1 MTSKINYWV
10 KHIIVGLTIG
20 LPLAIYGPQVFSQQ
34 LYSYKVVKVSD
45 GDTVQF
51 EAPFMQQ
58 YLGLKPVLALR
69 VLGVDTPEKG
79 SRAQCPEESAKA
91 KLASEFTKKAVAKAK
106 TIQFEIKDH
115 DKFGGR
121 VLGDV
126 FIDGKRLSEMLIKN
140 GHARAYFGEK
150 KQSWCNNNT

>member
-1 MTSKINYWV
+1 MK
-10 KHIIVGLTIG
+10 KFLIITLLALSTVGS
-20 LPLAIYGPQVFSQQ
+20 SQN
-34 LYSYKVVKVSD
+34 LYNYKVVKVSD

-79 SRAQCPEESAKA
+79 GRAQCPQEDALAQKASA
-91 KLASEFTKKAVAKAK
+91 FTKESVAKAK
-106 TIQFEIKDH
+106 SIQFEIKDH

-126 FIDGKRLSEMLIKN
+126 FIDGQRLSKMLIDN
-140 GHARAYFGEK
+140 GLARAYFGEK
-150 KQSWCNNNT
+150 KQSWCN

>member
-1 MTSKINYWV
+1 MSNGTKLGLIFGFLFGFFINEA
-10 KHIIVGLTIG
+10 
-20 LPLAIYGPQVFSQQ
+20 LAQT

-58 YLGLKPVLALR
+58 HLGLKPVLALR

-150 KQSWCNNNT
+150 KESWCN

>member
-1 MTSKINYWV
+1 MTNKLFTTV
-10 KHIIVGLTIG
+10 T
-20 LPLAIYGPQVFSQQ
+20 LALGFALGFVTVNAQT
-34 LYSYKVVKVSD
+34 LYNYKVVKVAD

-51 EAPFMQQ
+51 EAPFMEQ
-58 YLGLKPVLALR
+58 YLGLKPVLSLR

-79 SRAQCPEESAKA
+79 GRAQCPQEDVKAQAASA
-91 KLASEFTKKAVAKAK
+91 FTKDAVAKAK

-126 FIDGKRLSEMLIKN
+126 FLDGQRLSELLIKN

-150 KQSWCNNNT
+150 KQSWCQ

>member
-1 MTSKINYWV
+1 MRNGTKLGLIIGFVLGFWINE
-10 KHIIVGLTIG
+10 GL
-20 LPLAIYGPQVFSQQ
+20 AQQ
-34 LYSYKVVKVSD
+34 LYSYRVVKVTD

-58 YLGLKPVLALR
+58 YLGLKPVLSLR

-79 SRAQCPEESAKA
+79 GRAQCPQENAKA
-91 KLASEFTKKAVAKAK
+91 QAASAFAKDAVAKAK
-106 TIQFEIKDH
+106 TVQFEIKDH

-126 FIDGKRLSEMLIKN
+126 ILDGTRLSELLIKN

-150 KQSWCNNNT
+150 KTSWCS

>member
-1 MTSKINYWV
+1 MKKLLKFFTDR
-10 KHIIVGLTIG
+10 KHFSLGLIVGLAIVLALGIG
-20 LPLAIYGPQVFSQQ
+20 RAFANPYN
-34 LYSYKVVKVSD
+34 YKVVKVSD

-79 SRAQCPEESAKA
+79 GRAQCPSEDALAQKASA
-91 KLASEFTKKAVAKAK
+91 FTKDAVAKAK
-106 TIQFEIKDH
+106 VIQFEIKDH

-126 FIDGKRLSEMLIKN
+126 IIDGQRLSELLIKN
-140 GHARAYFGEK
+140 GYARAYFGEK
-150 KQSWCNNNT
+150 KQSWCN

>member
-1 MTSKINYWV
+1 MRNGTKLGLIIGFVLGFWINE
-10 KHIIVGLTIG
+10 GL
-20 LPLAIYGPQVFSQQ
+20 AQQ
-34 LYSYKVVKVSD
+34 LYSYRVVKVTD

-51 EAPFMQQ
+51 EAAFMQQ
-58 YLGLKPVLALR
+58 YLGLKPVLSLR

-79 SRAQCPEESAKA
+79 GRAQCPQENAKAQAASAFTKDALAKA
-91 KLASEFTKKAVAKAK
+91 KVV
-106 TIQFEIKDH
+106 QFEIKDH

-126 FIDGKRLSEMLIKN
+126 ILDGTRLSELLIKN

-150 KQSWCNNNT
+150 KTSWCS

>member
-10 KHIIVGLTIG
+10 KHVIVGLTIG
-20 LPLAIYGPQVFSQQ
+20 LPLAIYSPQVFSQQ

-58 YLGLKPVLALR
+58 FLGLKPVLSLR

-79 SRAQCPEESAKA
+79 GRAQCPQEDAKA
-91 KLASEFTKKAVAKAK
+91 QAASAFTRDVVAKAK

-126 FIDGKRLSEMLIKN
+126 FLDGQRLSEMLIKN
-140 GHARAYFGEK
+140 GYARAYFGEK
-150 KQSWCNNNT
+150 KQSWCN

>member
-1 MTSKINYWV
+1 MTNKTKFFIGV
-10 KHIIVGLTIG
+10 VVGVIVGFIIFKDAFAN
-20 LPLAIYGPQVFSQQ
+20 PYN
-34 LYSYKVVKVSD
+34 YKVVKVSD

-79 SRAQCPEESAKA
+79 GRAQCPSENELAQKASA
-91 KLASEFTKKAVAKAK
+91 FTKDAVAKAK
-106 TIQFEIKDH
+106 VIQFEIKDH

-126 FIDGKRLSEMLIKN
+126 IIDGQRLSELLIKN
-140 GHARAYFGEK
+140 GYARAYFGEK
-150 KQSWCNNNT
+150 KQSWCN

>member
-1 MTSKINYWV
+1 MK
-10 KHIIVGLTIG
+10 KFLIITLLALSTVGS
-20 LPLAIYGPQVFSQQ
+20 SQN
-34 LYSYKVVKVSD
+34 LYNYKVVKVSD

-79 SRAQCPEESAKA
+79 GRAQCPQEDALAQKASA
-91 KLASEFTKKAVAKAK
+91 FTKESVAKAK
-106 TIQFEIKDH
+106 SIQFEIKDH

-126 FIDGKRLSEMLIKN
+126 FLDGQRLSEMLIKN
-140 GHARAYFGEK
+140 GYARAYFGEK
-150 KQSWCNNNT
+150 KQSWCN

>member
-20 LPLAIYGPQVFSQQ
+20 LPLAIYSPQVFSQQ

-58 YLGLKPVLALR
+58 FLGLKPVLSLR
-69 VLGVDTPEKG
+69 VLGVDTPEKAP
-79 SRAQCPEESAKA
+79 RHQCDAENAKA
-91 KLASEFTKKAVAKAK
+91 QAASAFTKDVVAKAK
-106 TIQFEIKDH
+106 VVQFEIKDH
-115 DKFGGR
+115 DKYGGR

-126 FIDGKRLSEMLIKN
+126 FLDGVRLSELLIKN
-140 GHARAYFGEK
+140 GHARPYFGEK
-150 KQSWCNNNT
+150 KSSWCN

>member
-1 MTSKINYWV
+1 MTNSTKLGLIAGFVLGFFINEAL
-10 KHIIVGLTIG
+10 G
-20 LPLAIYGPQVFSQQ
+20 QQ

-79 SRAQCPEESAKA
+79 GRAQCPSEDAKA
-91 KLASEFTKKAVAKAK
+91 QAASAFTKDAVAKAK

-126 FIDGKRLSEMLIKN
+126 FLDGQRLSELLIKN
-140 GHARAYFGEK
+140 GYARAYFGEK
-150 KQSWCNNNT
+150 KQSWCN

>member
-1 MTSKINYWV
+1 MRNGTKLGLIIGFALGFWINE
-10 KHIIVGLTIG
+10 GL
-20 LPLAIYGPQVFSQQ
+20 AQQ
-34 LYSYKVVKVSD
+34 LYSYRVVKVTD

-58 YLGLKPVLALR
+58 YLGLKPVLSLR

-79 SRAQCPEESAKA
+79 GRAQCPQENAKA
-91 KLASEFTKKAVAKAK
+91 QAASTFAKDAVAKAK
-106 TIQFEIKDH
+106 LVQFEIKDH

-126 FIDGKRLSEMLIKN
+126 ILDGTRLSELLIKN
-140 GHARAYFGEK
+140 GHARPYFGEK
-150 KQSWCNNNT
+150 KTSWCQ

>member
-1 MTSKINYWV
+1 MRNGTKLGLIIGFVLGFWINE
-10 KHIIVGLTIG
+10 GL
-20 LPLAIYGPQVFSQQ
+20 AQQ
-34 LYSYKVVKVSD
+34 LYSYRVVKVSD

-58 YLGLKPVLALR
+58 YLGLKPVLSLR

-79 SRAQCPEESAKA
+79 GRAQCPQEDAKA
-91 KLASEFTKKAVAKAK
+91 QAASAFTKDAVAKAK
-106 TIQFEIKDH
+106 NVQFEIKDH

-126 FIDGKRLSEMLIKN
+126 ILDGARLSELLIKN

-150 KQSWCNNNT
+150 KTSWCS

>member
-1 MTSKINYWV
+1 MRNGTKLGLIIGFVLGFWINE
-10 KHIIVGLTIG
+10 GL
-20 LPLAIYGPQVFSQQ
+20 AQQ
-34 LYSYKVVKVSD
+34 LYSYRVVKVSD

-58 YLGLKPVLALR
+58 YLGLKPVLSLR

-79 SRAQCPEESAKA
+79 GRAQCPQEDAKA
-91 KLASEFTKKAVAKAK
+91 QAASAFTKDAVAKAK
-106 TIQFEIKDH
+106 VVQFEIKDH

-126 FIDGKRLSEMLIKN
+126 ILDGARLSELLIKN
-140 GHARAYFGEK
+140 GHARPYFGEK
-150 KQSWCNNNT
+150 KSSWCQ

>member
-1 MTSKINYWV
+1 MTNSTKLGLIFGFVLGFFINEAL
-10 KHIIVGLTIG
+10 GQT
-20 LPLAIYGPQVFSQQ
+20 
-34 LYSYKVVKVSD
+34 LYNYKVVKVSD
-45 GDTVQF
+45 GDTIQF
-51 EAPFMQQ
+51 EAPFMEQ
-58 YLGLKPVLALR
+58 YLGLKPVLSLR

-79 SRAQCPEESAKA
+79 GRAQCPQEDAKA
-91 KLASEFTKKAVAKAK
+91 QAASAFTKDAVAKAK

-126 FIDGKRLSEMLIKN
+126 FINGQRLSEMLIKN

-150 KQSWCNNNT
+150 KQSWCN